1 MGTWVAPDCRL
12 TANAPSCALVAAM
25 ASFALAC
32 DGSGSPSSDRDSGV
46 RPVIDASSQEGD
58 PDGRPRIDGGDV
70 GAAEKIIF
78 ATSSK
83 QNGVLGGLAGADGI
97 CGDRAAA
104 AGLDG
109 TFKAWVSSS
118 DEPAENRLAHADV
131 PYVRTDGT
139 PVADDWNDLV
149 DGNLDAP
156 ISRDEE
162 GGSVSGDVWTGTRPN
177 GNTADATCGGFDT
190 SDGFGVC
197 GSSTATGGNW
207 SDNIQPFCTSAL
219 RLYCVEQ

>member
-1 MGTWVAPDCRL
+1 MTTAWTLPTCAGITGAWMFGAVACG
-12 TANAPSCALVAAM
+12 
-25 ASFALAC
+25 
-32 DGSGSPSSDRDSGV
+32 GSGSPSPSDDPDSGAQ
-46 RPVIDASSQEGD
+46 PVIDASSQEGD
-58 PDGRPRIDGGDV
+58 PDGQPRIDGGV
-70 GAAEKIIF
+70 GGGSEKIVF

-83 QNGVLGGLAGADGI
+83 QNGDLGGPSGADGI
-97 CGDRAAA
+97 CGDLAVA
-104 AGLDG
+104 AGLEG
-109 TFKAWVSSS
+109 TFKAWVSATG
-118 DEPAENRLAHADV
+118 EPAGDRLAHADV

-139 PVADDWNDLV
+139 RVANDWDDLV

-162 GGSVSGDVWTGTRPN
+162 GKSISGDVWTGTRAN
-177 GNTADATCGGFDT
+177 GNTGDSTCSGFDST
-190 SDGFGVC
+190 DGFGVC